1 VFPVKVGVIGG
12 QNMSNRKKIV
22 KLFHVRYVADF
33 LVPALNAKEAFQTAD
48 EEMTAM
54 VEGDELELDDIFEIS
69 IENDR
74 FHIVETIEEVEEDD
88 DDSDED
94 DDDSDED
101 DDDSEDE
108 DEDDDDDD
116 DEDGE

>member
-1 VFPVKVGVIGG
+1 
-12 QNMSNRKKIV
+12 M
-22 KLFHVRYVADF
+22 ADF
-33 LVPALNAKEAFQTAD
+33 LVPALNAKEAFEVAD
-48 EEMTAM
+48 EEMTKM

-69 IENDR
+69 IESDR
-74 FHIVETIEEVEEDD
+74 FHIVETVEEDDEDDD

-108 DEDDDDDD
+108 DDDEDDD
-116 DEDGE
+116 DEDDE

>member
-1 VFPVKVGVIGG
+1 
-12 QNMSNRKKIV
+12 MSNRKKVI

-33 LVPALNAKEAFQTAD
+33 LVPALNAKEAFEVAD
-48 EEMTAM
+48 EEMTEM
-54 VEGDELELDDIFEIS
+54 VEGSEFELDDIFEIS

-74 FHIVETIEEVEEDD
+74 FHIVETVEVIEGEDDD

-108 DEDDDDDD
+108 DEDDDDEDD
-116 DEDGE
+116 D

>member
-1 VFPVKVGVIGG
+1 
-12 QNMSNRKKIV
+12 MSNRKKIV
-22 KLFHVRYVADF
+22 RLFHVRYTADF

-94 DDDSDED
+94 DDDSEDED
-101 DDDSEDE
+101 

-116 DEDGE
+116 EDDE